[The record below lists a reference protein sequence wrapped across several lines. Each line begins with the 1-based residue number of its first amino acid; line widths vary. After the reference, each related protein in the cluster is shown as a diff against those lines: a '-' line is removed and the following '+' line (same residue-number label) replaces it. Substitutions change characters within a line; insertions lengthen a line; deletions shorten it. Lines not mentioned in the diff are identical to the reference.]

1 MLRLIKPTVAHV
13 SAIHA
18 LIAPHVRSE
27 RLLPRSPRQIAERL
41 RDYTLAVE
49 HGEVI
54 GVASLSLVDTYLA
67 EVGVLVADRS
77 DVEGELL
84 IAILDEAQAM
94 GVDRAFILTDDPA
107 PFEERGFERTTL
119 NALPEKRDRQ
129 CLRCSRAP
137 RCRQQA
143 LTIQL
148 QGQLALAAR

>member
-18 LIAPHVRSE
+18 LVAPHVRSE

-77 DVEGELL
+77 DVEGDLL

-94 GVDRAFILTDDPA
+94 GVDRAFILTDDPT
-107 PFEERGFERTTL
+107 PFEERGFVRTSL
-119 NALPEKRDRQ
+119 HALPEKRDRQ